1 MMRLVRYCMG
11 AAMFGIGLDEL
22 AGFHDADW
30 PRLGLAHLV
39 DQLAELNRSA
49 QQAVVERELLSRLKE
64 TQARR
69 DPVQQLLAQIEEQQQ
84 SNDNQIAANELLRT
98 DVHDLKTG
106 LEAVEEHARLDL
118 GLIKPNETFVQISTA
133 PTTHTRYNP

>member
-1 MMRLVRYCMG
+1 MKYFSQFML
-11 AAMFGIGLDEL
+11 L
-22 AGFHDADW
+22 ALAIAVL
-30 PRLGLAHLV
+30 LGLQYQYWLGENGRVA
-39 DQLAELNRSA
+39 S
-49 QQAVVERELLSRLKE
+49 K
-64 TQARR
+64 
-69 DPVQQLLAQIEEQQQ
+69 QLLAQIEEQQQ

-98 DVHDLKTG
+98 DVQDLKTG